1 MRGEPP
7 GSPLITI
14 QSHHKT
20 YIFMKS
26 KYLLC
31 LAILLLAGVIYA
43 AFIQRTQEL
52 LLMYREQQQIF
63 LWDAD
68 YISGLLGQ
76 TGGFST
82 LVSQFLVQFFHL
94 PWAGA
99 IITALLTTITGMF
112 LWHSIYRLNK
122 NITWWPLPF
131 LAAYL
136 QGVCLLDMGYHYGA
150 IVAMLCF
157 SILLYTYI
165 LIRKRA
171 SIYYSLL
178 TGIVF
183 SLLLFLYVG
192 SIATLFAICAFIY
205 DMKQNP
211 GKGWISSVY
220 LLSCILSALV
230 TVSGGSVVGFDYA
243 LWTRGYYEY
252 SAEQGIW
259 QSASWL
265 AIPAIM
271 IIAGMCRRFPLK
283 TAVQITAGFILLVA
297 GGLFIHVQSERRMN
311 RDFRTLAEMMDCINR
326 EDWTGITG
334 NRNLN
339 YQNYL
344 HLNYL
349 NLALS
354 HQGRMMTDLFR
365 YPQKGSQ
372 SLMVGYQAYND
383 LNVLF
388 SHIYYHTGVVSEALC
403 LSFGTMIATT
413 YGNPSLLK
421 LLVKERLIYG
431 DYQVAEKY
439 ISRLERTY
447 AYREWATGM
456 RKFLNDDLAV
466 ENDPE
471 LGVKRRCLPG
481 KSTGFV
487 VLDGVMAD
495 LVKVADTGVGGRH
508 ALEYAFAIKML
519 DKDMRGIRYLSDR
532 YLNNWEGE
540 RVPELMQQAVVVS
553 AEHDEDYCR
562 SHGVTEDTVSRFMS
576 FKQAVLNARRNNAN
590 LQAALASYKGTF
602 WYYYLIG

>member
-1 MRGEPP
+1 MR
-7 GSPLITI
+7 SRHYIAFTIT
-14 QSHHKT
+14 
-20 YIFMKS
+20 
-26 KYLLC
+26 LLC
-31 LAILLLAGVIYA
+31 GIIF
-43 AFIQRTQEL
+43 AFYLHASQEP

-63 LWDAD
+63 LWDGD
-68 YISGLLGQ
+68 YVAGLLSQ
-76 TGGFST
+76 TGGFAT
-82 LVSQFLVQFFHL
+82 LASQFLVQFFHL

-99 IITALLTTITGMF
+99 IITALLTTITGIF
-112 LWHSIYRLNK
+112 LWHSIYKLNI

-131 LAAYL
+131 LVAYL
-136 QGVCLLDMGYHYGA
+136 HGIYLLDMGYHYDGV
-150 IVAMLCF
+150 VAMLCF

-183 SLLLFLYVG
+183 SLLLFLYAG

-205 DMKQNP
+205 DMIQNP

-220 LLSCILSALV
+220 LLSCILAALV

-265 AIPAIM
+265 AIPAVM
-271 IIAGMCRRFPLK
+271 IFAGMCKRFPLR
-283 TAVQITAGFILLVA
+283 TTVQVTTGLFILAA
-297 GGLFIHVQSERRMN
+297 GGLFIHVLSEKRMN
-311 RDFRTLAEMMDCINR
+311 RDFRTLAELMLCINHD
-326 EDWTGITG
+326 DWEGIID
-334 NRNLN
+334 NPNLN

-344 HLNYL
+344 HLNCL

-354 HQGRMMTDLFR
+354 HQGKMMTDLFK
-365 YPQKGSQ
+365 YPQKGAQ

-383 LNVLF
+383 INVLF
-388 SHIYYHTGVVSEALC
+388 SHIYYHMGVISEALC

-421 LLVKERLIYG
+421 MLVKERLIYG

-439 ISRLERTY
+439 ISRLEKTY

-456 RKFLNDDLAV
+456 RRFLNDKAAV
-466 ENDPE
+466 ENDAE
-471 LGVKRRCLPG
+471 LGQKRKSLPNPQPA
-481 KSTGFV
+481 FV
-487 VLDGVMAD
+487 VLDGIMAD
-495 LVKVADTGVGGRH
+495 LIKVMGTETEEKYAM
-508 ALEYAFAIKML
+508 EYAMAMLML
-519 DKDMRGIRYLSDR
+519 DKNMEGIRYLADR
-532 YLNNWEGE
+532 YLPYHDGQP
-540 RVPELMQQAVVVS
+540 VPELMQQALTVL

-562 SHGVTEDTVSRFMS
+562 SHGVNDETISRFMS
-576 FKQAVLNARRNNAN
+576 FKQTVLNARRSNAN

-602 WYYYLIG
+602 WYYYMFQ

>member
-1 MRGEPP
+1 MRPRL
-7 GSPLITI
+7 LIVFTL
-14 QSHHKT
+14 SV
-20 YIFMKS
+20 
-26 KYLLC
+26 LC
-31 LAILLLAGVIYA
+31 GAIL
-43 AFIQRTQEL
+43 AFYLHHTQEP

-63 LWDAD
+63 LWDGD
-68 YISGLLGQ
+68 YVAGLLRQ

-82 LVSQFLVQFFHL
+82 LASQFLVQFFHL

-99 IITALLTTITGMF
+99 IITALLTTITGVF

-136 QGVCLLDMGYHYGA
+136 HGIYLLDMGYHYDGV
-150 IVAMLCF
+150 VAMLCF

-171 SIYYSLL
+171 SIYYSIL

-205 DMKQNP
+205 DMIQNT
-211 GKGWISSVY
+211 GKGWMSSVY

-265 AIPAIM
+265 AIPAVM
-271 IIAGMCRRFPLK
+271 IFAGMCKRFPLR
-283 TAVQITAGFILLVA
+283 TTVQITAGLFILAA
-297 GGLFIHVQSERRMN
+297 GGLFIHVQSEN
-311 RDFRTLAEMMDCINR
+311 RINKDFRTMAELQRYVNQ
-326 EDWTGITG
+326 EDWDGIIN
-334 NRNLN
+334 NRNIN

-354 HQGRMMTDLFR
+354 HQGRLMSDLFR
-365 YPQKGSQ
+365 YPQKGAQ
-372 SLMVGYQAYND
+372 SLMVAYQAYND

-388 SHIYYHTGVVSEALC
+388 SHIYYHTGIISEALC

-413 YGNPSLLK
+413 HGNPSLLK

-439 ISRLERTY
+439 ISRLEKTY
-447 AYREWATGM
+447 AYKGWSTDM
-456 RKFLNDDLAV
+456 RRFLFNDEVIA
-466 ENDPE
+466 NDPE
-471 LGVKRRCLPG
+471 LGQKRRSLPAPQP
-481 KSTGFV
+481 SFV
-487 VLDGVMAD
+487 ILDGIMAD
-495 LVKVADTGVGGRH
+495 LIKVIDTETEENHAFEYAMAMMMLEKNMQGVKYLIEKTGGRP
-508 ALEYAFAIKML
+508 L
-519 DKDMRGIRYLSDR
+519 
-532 YLNNWEGE
+532 
-540 RVPELMQQAVVVS
+540 PELMQQAVTVY
-553 AEHDEDYCR
+553 AEHDEEYCR
-562 SHGVTEDTVSRFMS
+562 NHGVSDETINRFMS
-576 FKQAVLNARRNNAN
+576 FKQAVLNARRNNMN
-590 LQAALASYKGTF
+590 QQTALASYRGTF
-602 WYYYLIG
+602 WYYYMFE